1 MLFASPSY
9 AHHAPIDPTRNI
21 IGQKAL
27 SEWVECGERN
37 INRITHEA
45 TMPTLN
51 HYDVIL
57 NAPRGSRQY
66 VEDLTNEPNTEEFQ
80 PKESPFRL
88 TVSDAQTL
96 IEVESTEGGPKM
108 LGTVAAFVALLKSKG
123 FDFFTTT
130 TIDTYDETDIP
141 YACYAGKNEPNGYAY
156 YDAILCVCEA
166 IEEALEAG
174 LLENARV
181 AA

>member
-1 MLFASPSY
+1 MLVASPSY
-9 AHHAPIDPTRNI
+9 AHRAPIDPLWNI
-21 IGQKAL
+21 IGQ
-27 SEWVECGERN
+27 SVNTWVECDERN
-37 INRITHEA
+37 INRRTHEA

-57 NAPRGSRQY
+57 NAPSGARKYR
-66 VEDLTNEPNTEEFQ
+66 EDLTNEPNTEEFQ
-80 PKESPFRL
+80 PKDSPFRL
-88 TVSDAQTL
+88 SVPDAQTL

-108 LGTVAAFVALLKSKG
+108 LGTVAAFVAFLKSKG

-130 TIDTYDETDIP
+130 TIDKIDECIFP
-141 YACYAGKNEPNGYAY
+141 YACYSGKNEPNGYAY
-156 YDAILCVCEA
+156 EDPILCVCEA
-166 IEEALEAG
+166 IEEALESG

>member
-1 MLFASPSY
+1 MLVASPSY
-9 AHHAPIDPTRNI
+9 AHRAPIDPLWNI
-21 IGQKAL
+21 IGQ
-27 SEWVECGERN
+27 SVNTWVECDERN

-57 NAPRGSRQY
+57 NAPSGARKYR
-66 VEDLTNEPNTEEFQ
+66 EDLASEPNTEEFQ
-80 PKESPFRL
+80 PKDSPFRL
-88 TVSDAQTL
+88 SVSDAQTL

-108 LGTVAAFVALLKSKG
+108 LGTVAAFIALLKSKG

-130 TIDTYDETDIP
+130 TIDTIDKFDFP
-141 YACYAGKNEPNGYAY
+141 YACYAGQNEPNGYAY
-156 YDAILCVCEA
+156 EDPILCVCEA